1 VPVSACQSSS
11 AHVATVPSQIFLRVI
26 KPGCA
31 YGHKGKL
38 CPSYARTASS
48 RGEVSPCSAAFS
60 LTHAQAGIASLRTAW
75 WGLYCASASAYR
87 LVIILSCNTLIGP
100 RCSIRIRKE
109 GEGGSFGRSWHVPP
123 IYVPGEVPRAIDAY
137 YPAREEEGRIICI
150 PLGYCSRGTSSRL
163 YLRNTESASHQ
174 C

>member
-1 VPVSACQSSS
+1 MSACQSSS

-31 YGHKGKL
+31 YGRKGKL

-60 LTHAQAGIASLRTAW
+60 LTRAQAAGNASLRAAW

-87 LVIILSCNTLIGP
+87 LVMILSCNLQYIDWAQVLNTNKKRGGRRQFWSILARSPNLRAWRSPTGDRRLLSRSRRGGENHMYSP
-100 RCSIRIRKE
+100 RI
-109 GEGGSFGRSWHVPP
+109 
-123 IYVPGEVPRAIDAY
+123 
-137 YPAREEEGRIICI
+137 
-150 PLGYCSRGTSSRL
+150 L
-163 YLRNTESASHQ
+163 
-174 C
+174 